1 MSDYCDP
8 NKRHDF
14 VFFFDVTNGNPN
26 GDPDA
31 GNMPRVDPETM
42 HGIVT
47 DVCIKRKVRD
57 YVSAVLN
64 RHIFIQS
71 ETALNTMI
79 REATQEA
86 KDAKGKPVGSLLEV
100 DLLKE
105 EETKKVLEQEDSDD
119 SPASPRLES
128 LADHLKGLEEQGFEY
143 DSEAGLLVYDGDAKS
158 AREFSVALAGDGEAP
173 EHLKAALKI
182 VASALAKAAKDR
194 KKIDP
199 EGRRVVKHDLCK
211 KYYDIRMFGA
221 VLTAGT
227 NFGQVRGPMQLTFA
241 RSVDPIQPRDL
252 SITRVSITKAS
263 DQARKTTEMGRKAI
277 VPYGLYRMHGFFNPL
292 LGRSKNAKSEIE
304 QVVTETD
311 LADFWDA
318 LQNLFTFDRSAARGE
333 MCVRGL
339 YVFTHENER
348 GNAPAHRLFELVT
361 VKPCGGSAREFGTYM
376 SGIDSP
382 RGGPVEKYPGVTL
395 SALTALTSDPATP
408 LDTPSGA

>member
-1 MSDYCDP
+1 MSELYCDP

-14 VFFFDVTNGNPN
+14 VYFFDVTNGNPN

-47 DVCIKRKVRD
+47 DVCIKRKIRD
-57 YVSAVLN
+57 YASAVLN
-64 RHIFIQS
+64 RRIFIQS
-71 ETALNTMI
+71 ETALNALI
-79 REATQEA
+79 REAAQEA
-86 KDAKGKPVGSLLEV
+86 RDANGKPIGSPLEMHLSEDKEIKKLLG
-100 DLLKE
+100 D
-105 EETKKVLEQEDSDD
+105 EDSELSDY
-119 SPASPRLES
+119 LQ
-128 LADHLKGLEEQGFEY
+128 GLEDFEF
-143 DSEAGLLVYDGDAKS
+143 DPEAGLLVYDGDAKS
-158 AREFSVALAGDGEAP
+158 QKEFKEALTGGDAVSKPLE
-173 EHLKAALKI
+173 EALKL
-182 VASALAKAAKDR
+182 VSVGLAKAAKNR
-194 KKIDP
+194 KKIGP

-211 KYYDIRMFGA
+211 KYFDICMFGA

-252 SITRVSITKAS
+252 SIIRVAITKAS

-277 VPYGLYRMHGFFNPL
+277 VPYGLYRLHGFFNPL
-292 LGRSKNAKSEIE
+292 LGRSRNAKGEME
-304 QVVTETD
+304 KVVTETD

-348 GNAPAHRLFELVT
+348 GNAPAHRLFELVS
-361 VKPCGGSAREFGTYM
+361 VKPCGNSAREFSDYAA
-376 SGIDSP
+376 GITVP
-382 RGGPVEKYPGVTL
+382 EAGAVKGIPGVELKEPTGVTL
-395 SALTALTSDPATP
+395 SVLAALKNPAPETTSGT
-408 LDTPSGA
+408 

>member
-1 MSDYCDP
+1 MSEPYCNP

-14 VFFFDVTNGNPN
+14 VYFFDVTNGNPN

-64 RHIFIQS
+64 EPIFIQS
-71 ETALNTMI
+71 ETALNTLI
-79 REATQEA
+79 REAAQEA
-86 KDAKGKPVGSLLEV
+86 KDGKGKPVGSLLEV
-100 DLLKE
+100 NLLKE
-105 EETKKVLEQEDSDD
+105 EETKKLLGQEDS
-119 SPASPRLES
+119 E

-158 AREFSVALAGDGEAP
+158 ARDFSLPLAGEGEVP
-173 EHLKAALKI
+173 EHLRAALKI
-182 VASALAKAAKDR
+182 VASVLAKAAKDR

-211 KYYDIRMFGA
+211 KYFDIRMFGA

-252 SITRVSITKAS
+252 SITRVAITKAS

-277 VPYGLYRMHGFFNPL
+277 VPYGLYRLHGFFNPL
-292 LGRSKNAKSEIE
+292 LGRSKNAKGEVE
-304 QVVTETD
+304 QVVKPED
-311 LADFWDA
+311 LANFWDA

-348 GNAPAHRLFELVT
+348 GNAPAHKLFEFVSIR
-361 VKPCGGSAREFGTYM
+361 PCGGSAREFGAYM
-376 SGIDSP
+376 SSIDTP

-395 SALTALTSDPATP
+395 AALTALTPDPATP
-408 LDTPSGA
+408 PESPSGA